1 MHHFKKIQFTK
12 PIELLFL
19 VISTVVV
26 FLGSLFL
33 FKDLIE
39 SRLLILILGLSIS
52 IVYFFWVK
60 NYFIIKEMDFVLT
73 NNQLK
78 WGKEFIDF
86 ENIEYYKFHWQ
97 KGAGIKFKL
106 KNGKVVRL
114 SANENFCNPD
124 NFVMM
129 CSKIVSKLKRFRP
142 EIIRKYSFFETKKG
156 FYFALIMTI
165 LSVLAV
171 IFKLFSE
178 GEFKIGVFGFIL
190 SSLATIWLG
199 VKWKKKI

>member
-1 MHHFKKIQFTK
+1 MYHFKKIKFTK

-19 VISTVVV
+19 VVSTVVV
-26 FLGSLFL
+26 FFGSLFL
-33 FKDLIE
+33 IKDLIE
-39 SRLLILILGLSIS
+39 SGLLKLILGLTIS
-52 IVYFFWVK
+52 IVYFFLVK

-97 KGAGIKFKL
+97 NGAGIKFKL

-114 SANENFCNPD
+114 SANESFCNAD

-129 CSKIVSKLKRFRP
+129 SSKIDLKLKRFRP

-156 FYFALIMTI
+156 FYFAIIMSI
-165 LSVLAV
+165 LSLLTLF
-171 IFKLFSE
+171 FKLFSE
-178 GEFKIGVFGFIL
+178 GEF
-190 SSLATIWLG
+190 
-199 VKWKKKI
+199 